1 MDSNKFQFIDD
12 ANNFLG
18 NVTGYAD
25 KAFGNLQG
33 ASQSAVDVATIIINV
48 FKHLPKTTS
57 YKRVTSLIYRAIS
70 YYKEI

>member
-33 ASQSAVDVATIIINV
+33 A
-48 FKHLPKTTS
+48 
-57 YKRVTSLIYRAIS
+57 
-70 YYKEI
+70 